1 MFELR
6 TEVGSHLGRWLGF
19 SHMAL
24 LADRRA
30 ATPLLGRGDTLA
42 REGRPVAWSN
52 STASM
57 GASRVPRNFLQPFS
71 LSLPEAV
78 LCHDSGLHLADA
90 RFKSLS
96 IEETDTQDEAYQ
108 GANKSLQQGR
118 LVPNRK
124 RSTSRLYIVTP
135 LI

>member
-1 MFELR
+1 MIRKKKRTVKKKKAATEKVFELR

-30 ATPLLGRGDTLA
+30 ATPLLGWGDTLA

-57 GASRVPRNFLQPFS
+57 MSFESSTQLSAAILPVPS
-71 LSLPEAV
+71 
-78 LCHDSGLHLADA
+78 
-90 RFKSLS
+90 
-96 IEETDTQDEAYQ
+96 
-108 GANKSLQQGR
+108 
-118 LVPNRK
+118 
-124 RSTSRLYIVTP
+124 
-135 LI
+135 